1 MGDGG
6 VVNNQFYRK
15 SGIGICNWDGTI
27 IFFGGG
33 EEFVF
38 FCGVCPNSNTGS
50 PFVMKFEAMGVGK
63 GWWRECE

>member
-38 FCGVCPNSNTGS
+38 FVG
-50 PFVMKFEAMGVGK
+50 FVQTATPEVPL
-63 GWWRECE
+63 